1 MNLCQNCGHP
11 RRCFYMNK
19 CIMGVQRPPEE
30 APEVRPDVHVNTT
43 KGSVLVKSPAKK
55 AKKKAK

>member
-1 MNLCQNCGHP
+1 
-11 RRCFYMNK
+11 MNK